1 MKLYDLITSRR
12 TIREFEPKPV
22 SRELLERFVDAG
34 RLAPQAANRQP
45 LEFIVVDDPAL
56 CEKLFSLVAFAG
68 YLDWNPPKDK
78 RPQVYVAI
86 LIDTRIQGPKWAYC
100 DVACAAENIALA
112 AWGDGVGSCMIG
124 SFKKEEVQRLLG
136 VPENYDVSLL
146 MALGY
151 PAHKSYAEDM
161 KGDSIEYWRDEKGE
175 FHVPKR
181 PLKKILHYN
190 RF

>member
-1 MKLYDLITSRR
+1 MKLYDLIISRR
-12 TIREFEPKPV
+12 TIREFQPKPIP
-22 SRELLERFVDAG
+22 RESLERYVNAG
-34 RLAPQAANRQP
+34 RLAPQSANKQP
-45 LEFIVVDDPAL
+45 LEFIVIDDPAI
-56 CEKLFSLVAFAG
+56 CNEIFSLVAFAG
-68 YLDWNPPKDK
+68 YLDWNPPKGK

-86 LIDTRIQGPKWAYC
+86 LINTRIQEPGWACC
-100 DVACAAENIALA
+100 DVACAAENVALA
-112 AWGDGVGSCMIG
+112 AWEEEVGSCMIG

-161 KGDSIEYWRDEKGE
+161 RGDRIEYWRDEDGN

-181 PLKKILHYN
+181 ALKNVLHYN